1 MCYSGTIRSKPKIAE
16 KPILVYKGTGNGL
29 ITEKTFRSW
38 HQTKHSYKKDVENP
52 EVELIMKPESKWNH
66 YNTEINEGY
75 HSWPACTQNW
85 SRNLMGLFV
94 IPEGATYY
102 VNMKSREVVS
112 SKLIYKGRY
121 DRKTEL
127 ELLKT
132 HFKFKG

>member
-1 MCYSGTIRSKPKIAE
+1 MCYTGTIRSKPKIAE
-16 KPILVYKGTGNGL
+16 KPILVYKGTGYGL

-38 HQTKHSYKKDVENP
+38 HQIKHSYTKNVKNP
-52 EVELIMKPESKWNH
+52 EVELKPRIWNNH
-66 YNTEINEGY
+66 DTKIREGY
-75 HSWPACTQNW
+75 HSWPACSQGW
-85 SRNLMGLFV
+85 SRNLIGLFV

-102 VNMKSREVVS
+102 VNMKSRVVVS

-132 HFKFKG
+132 HIKFKG